1 MAEIDAQADRTRR
14 FDLRAL
20 YESSQLLSGSL
31 DLDFI
36 LSNLLLTMMSKLFV
50 TRGCVLIQR
59 AAEEPHTVAAGKGCA
74 SLKLDN
80 EIHLDG
86 FSPDDLVLADE
97 IPDVLKDHKI
107 ALVAPIRFGGTEIG
121 LAAVGKKA
129 TGEDYTKHELEFVKS
144 LVNMSSSAI
153 NNSMVVEELRHTNRS
168 LDDKIQQ
175 VNTLFD
181 ISKEFN
187 ATVDRDRL
195 VKLLSFALMGQMM
208 VRRHLFVLRRK
219 VEEASETGDGYDIQV
234 VSAAGASG
242 DVPEDFLHQL
252 CAIEANIV
260 IDDTSENS
268 HWLKD
273 RGYALALP
281 IKHQGETCGML
292 CLGPKL
298 KGAYL
303 PGEIEFL
310 TALAN
315 LAFVSIQ
322 NSFLVDEQIEKE
334 RLEEE
339 MRLAR
344 VIQEGLQP
352 SELPTAPGIE
362 IAMLALPSR
371 HVAGD
376 YTDVIRLD
384 DNRLL
389 LAIGDVT
396 GKGMPASLLMSNLQ
410 AALRTLVP
418 LEIPLAEITGHI
430 NRVICDNTGFD
441 KFITY
446 FHGIYT
452 ADDHSFMYVNAG
464 HNPPMLIHADGEM
477 EELEA
482 GGLLLGVMRGMPYE
496 RGDVFLKTG
505 DVLAMFTDGVTEAM
519 SPEEV
524 EFEEF
529 RLEALLR
536 EHRHLDAQG
545 VLDAVRSAIIAWTGS
560 ATALSDDLTMLVV
573 KVVS

>member
-1 MAEIDAQADRTRR
+1 MAEIETQADRTRR

-20 YESSQLLSGSL
+20 YESSQLLSSSL

-36 LSNLLLTMMSKLFV
+36 LNNLLLTLMSKLFV
-50 TRGCVLIQR
+50 TRGCVLLRRETSSQ
-59 AAEEPHTVAAGKGCA
+59 HLVAASKGFTT
-74 SLKLDN
+74 LKTHDELELGD
-80 EIHLDG
+80 
-86 FSPDDLVLADE
+86 FVPDDLVLGDD
-97 IPDVLKDHKI
+97 IPDVLSDHKV

-121 LAAVGKKA
+121 LAAMGAKA
-129 TGEDYTKHELEFVKS
+129 TRDDFNKHELEFVKS

-153 NNSMVVEELRHTNRS
+153 NNSMVVDELRTANRS
-168 LDDKIQQ
+168 LDNKIQQ
-175 VNTLFD
+175 LNTLFD

-208 VRRHLFVLRRK
+208 VRKHLFVLRRK
-219 VEEASETGDGYDIQV
+219 VEDESEEGEGYDIQV
-234 VSAAGASG
+234 VSRKGSG
-242 DVPEDFLHQL
+242 EEITPDFLHSL
-252 CAIEANIV
+252 CAIDTNVVAENGQA
-260 IDDTSENS
+260 DD
-268 HWLKD
+268 HWLKQH
-273 RGYALALP
+273 GFVLALP

-292 CLGPKL
+292 CLGPKMA
-298 KGAYL
+298 GTYQ

-322 NSFLVDEQIEKE
+322 NSYLVDEQIEKE

-352 SELPTAPGIE
+352 SQLPAVEGIE

-376 YTDVIRLD
+376 YTDVIQLD
-384 DNRLL
+384 EHRILM
-389 LAIGDVT
+389 AIGDVT

-410 AALRTLVP
+410 ASLRTLVP
-418 LEIPLAEITGHI
+418 LEIPLSESTGHI

-446 FHGIYT
+446 FHGVFD
-452 ADDHSFMYVNAG
+452 ASDRSFHYVNAG
-464 HNPPMLIHADGEM
+464 HNPPMLVHADGTM
-477 EELEA
+477 EELEV
-482 GGLLLGVMRGMPYE
+482 GGLLLGVMKGMPYE
-496 RGDVFLKTG
+496 RGEVGLQPG

-519 SPEEV
+519 SPDEE
-524 EFEEF
+524 EFEEH
-529 RLEALLR
+529 RLEAVLR
-536 EHRHLDAQG
+536 ENRHASAQG
-545 VLDAVRSAIIAWTGS
+545 ILDAVRAAIISWTGS
-560 ATALSDDLTMLVV
+560 ATALSDDLTMLVL
-573 KVVS
+573 KVSE

>member
-1 MAEIDAQADRTRR
+1 MAEIETQADRTRR

-20 YESSQLLSGSL
+20 YESSQLLSSSL

-36 LSNLLLTMMSKLFV
+36 LNNLLLTLMSKLFV
-50 TRGCVLIQR
+50 TRGCVLLRRETSSQHLI
-59 AAEEPHTVAAGKGCA
+59 AASKGFA
-74 SLKLDN
+74 TLKTNDEVELGD
-80 EIHLDG
+80 
-86 FSPDDLVLADE
+86 FAPDDLVLADA
-97 IPDVLKDHKI
+97 IPQVLADHKV

-121 LAAVGKKA
+121 IAAMGAKA
-129 TGEDYTKHELEFVKS
+129 TRDDFNKHELEFVKS

-153 NNSMVVEELRHTNRS
+153 NNSMVVDELRTTNRN
-168 LDDKIQQ
+168 LDNKIQQ
-175 VNTLFD
+175 LNTLFD

-208 VRRHLFVLRRK
+208 VRKHLFVLRRK
-219 VEEASETGDGYDIQV
+219 VEDESEDGDGFEIQV
-234 VSAAGASG
+234 VSRKGAG
-242 DVPEDFLHQL
+242 DEITPDFLHDL
-252 CAIEANIV
+252 CG
-260 IDDTSENS
+260 IDSNVLADNGQADD
-268 HWLKD
+268 HWLKAH
-273 RGYALALP
+273 GYVLALP

-292 CLGPKL
+292 CLGPKMA
-298 KGAYL
+298 GTYQ

-322 NSFLVDEQIEKE
+322 NSYLVEEQIEKE

-352 SELPTAPGIE
+352 SQLPAVEGTE

-376 YTDVIRLD
+376 YTDVIQLD
-384 DNRLL
+384 DKRVL

-410 AALRTLVP
+410 ASLRTLVP
-418 LEIPLAEITGHI
+418 LEIALSESTGHI

-446 FHGIYT
+446 FHGIF
-452 ADDHSFMYVNAG
+452 DSSDRSFHYVNAG
-464 HNPPMLIHADGEM
+464 HNPPMLVHSDGSM
-477 EELEA
+477 EELEV
-482 GGLLLGVMRGMPYE
+482 GGLLLGVMKGMPYE
-496 RGDVFLKTG
+496 RGDVSLQPG

-519 SPEEV
+519 SPDEE
-524 EFEEF
+524 EFEEH
-529 RLEALLR
+529 RLEAVLR
-536 EHRHLDAQG
+536 ENRQLSAQG
-545 VLDAVRSAIIAWTGS
+545 ILDAVREAIISWTGS
-560 ATALSDDLTMLVV
+560 ATALSDDLTMLVL
-573 KVVS
+573 KVSE